1 MVLRNISSI
10 EGKQHYSVHDQDYI
24 LLVHLV
30 IQWNLSMQEFQ
41 GYPITVVH
49 IESSAS
55 SQTPQSSR
63 TNGKERI
70 QKQDQ
75 RAAILQGGKEWDNPI
90 KLHH

>member
-1 MVLRNISSI
+1 MLLFCWTFAGVSDKTIIIIIITTLNWYTIMVLRNISSI
-10 EGKQHYSVHDQDYI
+10 EGKQHYSVHDQDYT

-55 SQTPQSSR
+55 SQTLQS
-63 TNGKERI
+63 
-70 QKQDQ
+70 
-75 RAAILQGGKEWDNPI
+75 
-90 KLHH
+90 

>member
-1 MVLRNISSI
+1 MLLFCWTFAGVSDKTIIIIIITSLNWYTIMVLRNISSI

-55 SQTPQSSR
+55 SQTPQS
-63 TNGKERI
+63 
-70 QKQDQ
+70 
-75 RAAILQGGKEWDNPI
+75 
-90 KLHH
+90 

>member
-1 MVLRNISSI
+1 MLLFCWTFAGVSDKTIIIIIITTLNWYTIMVLRNISSI
-10 EGKQHYSVHDQDYI
+10 EGKQHYSVQDQDYT

-55 SQTPQSSR
+55 SQTPQS
-63 TNGKERI
+63 
-70 QKQDQ
+70 
-75 RAAILQGGKEWDNPI
+75 
-90 KLHH
+90 

>member
-1 MVLRNISSI
+1 MLLFCWTFAGVSDKTIIIIIITTLNWYTIMVLRNISSI

-55 SQTPQSSR
+55 SQTPQS
-63 TNGKERI
+63 
-70 QKQDQ
+70 
-75 RAAILQGGKEWDNPI
+75 
-90 KLHH
+90 